1 MKFDQGM
8 YADHVR
14 VYHQLGGICEIG
26 FDIPKLCVFFEGR
39 LMNMSNIL
47 SVFGIVVSVLIGL
60 TTFYIADR
68 RSRRNRWQQARE
80 TILKELSKTLGEEN
94 IPNFE
99 IISATIRS
107 VLRGYNP
114 GSLDKVTVAEV
125 TDDLLRQITS
135 DPFLDSERRNKLQ
148 TQVLDVKTAGLQAE
162 EAMSEE
168 EAIVSVAGAK
178 VEAIDKF
185 SILSLIAAITSSI
198 IVAISF
204 VSLEWLFDLYKSAV
218 DIINWSLPI
227 LAAII
232 TVIGIILAWFM
243 EAKVRGKK

>member
-1 MKFDQGM
+1 
-8 YADHVR
+8 
-14 VYHQLGGICEIG
+14 
-26 FDIPKLCVFFEGR
+26 
-39 LMNMSNIL
+39 MSSLL
-47 SVFGIVVSVLIGL
+47 SVFGIAVSVLIGL

-135 DPFLDSERRNKLQ
+135 DPFLDLERRNKLQ

-162 EAMSEE
+162 EAMSKE
-168 EAIVSVAGAK
+168 EAIVSVAGSK

-185 SILSLIAAITSSI
+185 SILSLIAGIITSI
-198 IVAISF
+198 IAAIGF
-204 VSLEWLFDLYKSAV
+204 VSLGWLIDLYKSAV

-227 LAAII
+227 IVAII
-232 TVIGIILAWFM
+232 TVIVSIILAWFM
-243 EAKVRGKK
+243 GTKGSGKK

>member
-114 GSLDKVTVAEV
+114 GSLDKVTVVEV

-135 DPFLDSERRNKLQ
+135 DPFLDSERRTKLQ
-148 TQVLDVKTAGLQAE
+148 NQVLDVKTVGLQAE
-162 EAMSEE
+162 VAMSE
-168 EAIVSVAGAK
+168 EAIVSVAGSK
-178 VEAIDKF
+178 VEAIDKI
-185 SILSLIAAITSSI
+185 SILALIAGITSTI
-198 IVAISF
+198 LAGILF
-204 VSLEWLFDLYKSAV
+204 VSVGWLIDLYKSAV
-218 DIINWSLPI
+218 DIINWSPPI
-227 LAAII
+227 IAAII
-232 TVIGIILAWFM
+232 TFIASLLVTWFLRHK
-243 EAKVRGKK
+243 EE

>member
-1 MKFDQGM
+1 
-8 YADHVR
+8 
-14 VYHQLGGICEIG
+14 
-26 FDIPKLCVFFEGR
+26 
-39 LMNMSNIL
+39 MSNLL

-168 EAIVSVAGAK
+168 EAIVSVAGSK

-185 SILSLIAAITSSI
+185 SILSLIAGIITSI
-198 IVAISF
+198 IAAIGL
-204 VSLEWLFDLYKSAV
+204 VSLGWLIDLYKSAV

-227 LAAII
+227 IAAIL
-232 TVIGIILAWFM
+232 TVIVSLILTWFM
-243 EAKVRGKK
+243 GTKGSGKK

>member
-1 MKFDQGM
+1 M

-26 FDIPKLCVFFEGR
+26 LDISKSCVFFEGR
-39 LMNMSNIL
+39 LKNMSNLL

-114 GSLDKVTVAEV
+114 GSLDKVTVVEV

-168 EAIVSVAGAK
+168 EAIVSVAGSK

-185 SILSLIAAITSSI
+185 SILSLIAGIITSI
-198 IVAISF
+198 IAAIGV
-204 VSLEWLFDLYKSAV
+204 VSLGWLIDLYKSAV

-227 LAAII
+227 IAAIL
-232 TVIGIILAWFM
+232 TVIVSLILTWFM
-243 EAKVRGKK
+243 GTKGSGKK

>member
-1 MKFDQGM
+1 
-8 YADHVR
+8 
-14 VYHQLGGICEIG
+14 
-26 FDIPKLCVFFEGR
+26 
-39 LMNMSNIL
+39 MSNLL

-168 EAIVSVAGAK
+168 EAIVSVAGSK
-178 VEAIDKF
+178 VEAIDKNF
-185 SILSLIAAITSSI
+185 ILSLIAAITSSI

>member
-1 MKFDQGM
+1 
-8 YADHVR
+8 
-14 VYHQLGGICEIG
+14 
-26 FDIPKLCVFFEGR
+26 
-39 LMNMSNIL
+39 MSNLL

-80 TILKELSKTLGEEN
+80 TILKELSKTLGEED

-162 EAMSEE
+162 EAMPEE
-168 EAIVSVAGAK
+168 EAIVSVAGSK
-178 VEAIDKF
+178 VEAIDKNF
-185 SILSLIAAITSSI
+185 IHSLIAAITSSI

-243 EAKVRGKK
+243 EAKSLPKN

>member
-1 MKFDQGM
+1 
-8 YADHVR
+8 
-14 VYHQLGGICEIG
+14 
-26 FDIPKLCVFFEGR
+26 
-39 LMNMSNIL
+39 MSNLL

-135 DPFLDSERRNKLQ
+135 DPFLDLERRNKLQ

-162 EAMSEE
+162 GAMSEE
-168 EAIVSVAGAK
+168 EAIVSVAGSK
-178 VEAIDKF
+178 VVEAIDKF
-185 SILSLIAAITSSI
+185 SILSLIAAITTSI
-198 IVAISF
+198 IAAIGF
-204 VSLEWLFDLYKSAV
+204 VSLGWLIDLYKSAV

-227 LAAII
+227 IVAII
-232 TVIGIILAWFM
+232 TVIGIILTWFIM
-243 EAKVRGKK
+243 GTKVSGKT